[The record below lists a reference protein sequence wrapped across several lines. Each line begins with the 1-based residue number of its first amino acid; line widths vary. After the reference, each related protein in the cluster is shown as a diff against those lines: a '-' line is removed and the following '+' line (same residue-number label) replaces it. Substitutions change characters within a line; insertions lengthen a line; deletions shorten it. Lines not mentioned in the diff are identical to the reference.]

1 MTDPP
6 EGPPPVIVVHVIA
19 ALFGVV
25 LVMAV
30 LISAL
35 ETVVLPRDG
44 FTRIARCVFAVADR
58 ILVHRWRNLAT
69 PGQPPGAL
77 RARLLWSVC
86 RWCG

>member
-1 MTDPP
+1 M
-6 EGPPPVIVVHVIA
+6 IALRVIA

-35 ETVVLPRDG
+35 ETVVLPRNG

-58 ILVHRWRNLAT
+58 NS
-69 PGQPPGAL
+69 GAPV
-77 RARLLWSVC
+77 A
-86 RWCG
+86 